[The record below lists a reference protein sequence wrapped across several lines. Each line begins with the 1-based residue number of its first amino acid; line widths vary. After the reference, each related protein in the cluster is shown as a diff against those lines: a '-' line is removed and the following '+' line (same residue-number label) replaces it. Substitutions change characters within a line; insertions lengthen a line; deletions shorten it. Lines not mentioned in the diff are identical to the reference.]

1 MAKEADRYLEVDPWA
16 VVERGFH
23 TDRTRVS
30 ESIFSLGNEYM
41 GVRGYFEEPYSG
53 SSLRGSYLNGVYE
66 ETPINHPQY
75 FKGLAK
81 RLCFMVNNV
90 DWLHTRLGV
99 DGEWL
104 DLAVSDIRDFER
116 RLDLRQG
123 TLTRTFTW
131 RTTTDKELRLTFI
144 RFVSMVN
151 ANLGCLR
158 LTLEPLNFSGAV
170 EVETG
175 LDFSIPYELEQ
186 QNFWHCPCSKALA
199 NGAAILGQTRSSGQ
213 QVFSAFAIQ
222 SAQALTPRLIQKEQF
237 IGQHFTLA
245 LEQGQAC
252 SFDKLAVNHAERQAG
267 VPSGKVWQ
275 QGMELFHALQGLGF
289 DQALEAQTNY
299 WSGVWNRLDITI
311 EGDPENQQGIRFC
324 IFQLHQT
331 YHGVNSG
338 LNVGAKGLTGESYY
352 GWTFWDTETYCLPF
366 YMFNNPAAA
375 RNLLGY
381 RYHTLPQA
389 IERAQQLDCRGAR
402 YPMGTI
408 DGTESV
414 GTWQHGDLE
423 IHVSAA
429 VSYGIWHYV
438 HVTDDRDFLYSQ
450 GVEMLIEISRFFA
463 SRGGWSPYHGDFGFW
478 GVMGAD
484 EFHMMVHNNVY
495 TNLMA
500 KKTFEWTQATIAEM
514 KTTAPEAL
522 SAAIAKTNL
531 QPTELV
537 DWSHMAEKMRINYDS
552 ATRLFEQHDG
562 YFDMPHVDVRQ
573 IPPRQFPI
581 YKHWAYDSI
590 FRVNAI
596 KQPDVLLFLFFFSH
610 EYALDV
616 KQANYE
622 FYEARCSHESSLSPS
637 IHSIMAAELGKH
649 AEAYQY
655 ALHAARLDLDNY
667 NRNTHEGLHTTSM
680 AAAWLNMVYGF
691 GGLRSDG
698 DVLSLNPS
706 LPKNWQAFTFRL
718 LYRGSLLQVKVSRDS
733 ISMQTVEGAAVA
745 LDVFGQRCEVGAE
758 PVSVPLP
765 DERRAN
771 HDQA

>member
-1 MAKEADRYLEVDPWA
+1 MTKIADRYLEVDPWT
-16 VVERGFH
+16 VIEHGFH

-66 ETPINHPQY
+66 ETPIIHPQY
-75 FKGLAK
+75 FKGLSK
-81 RLCFMVNNV
+81 RLCFMINNV
-90 DWLHTRLGV
+90 DWLHTRLSV
-99 DGEWL
+99 DGEML
-104 DLAVSDIRDFER
+104 DLAVSQIKDFER

-131 RTTTDKELRLTFI
+131 RTATDKELRLTFV

-158 LTLEPLNFSGAV
+158 VTIQPLNFSGSVDV
-170 EVETG
+170 ESG
-175 LDFSIPYELEQ
+175 LDFSIPYELEGQ
-186 QNFWHCPCSKALA
+186 SFWHSTRAESLT
-199 NGAAILGQTRSSGQ
+199 NGASILAQTRSSGQ
-213 QVFSAFAIQ
+213 QVFSAFEIQ
-222 SAQALTPRLIQKEQF
+222 CSQTLDSKPIEKEKF
-237 IGQHFTLA
+237 IGQQFTLSVK
-245 LEQGQAC
+245 QGQALV
-252 SFDKLAVNHAERQAG
+252 FDKLAVNHAERQAG
-267 VPSGKVWQ
+267 VSPDEVWN
-275 QGMELFHALQGLGF
+275 QGMTVFRGGIGLGF
-289 DQALEAQTNY
+289 DNALEAQAGY
-299 WSGVWNRLDITI
+299 WSDVWNRLDITI

-331 YHGVNSG
+331 YHGVNPG
-338 LNVGAKGLTGESYY
+338 LNVGAKGLTGEFYY

-429 VSYGIWHYV
+429 ISYGIWHYV
-438 HVTDDRDFLYSQ
+438 NVTNDKEFLYGQ
-450 GVEMLIEISRFFA
+450 GLEMLVEVSRFFA
-463 SRGGWSPYHGDFGFW
+463 SRGAWSPQNGDFGFW

-514 KTTAPEAL
+514 KTSAPEAL
-522 SAAIAKTNL
+522 SAAIAKTKL
-531 QPTELV
+531 QPGELT
-537 DWSHMAEKMRINYDS
+537 DWSHMAEKIRINYDP

-573 IPPRQFPI
+573 IPPTQFPI

-590 FRVNAI
+590 FRVNTI

-610 EYALDV
+610 EYPLDV

-655 ALHAARLDLDNY
+655 ELHAARLDLDNY

-698 DVLSLNPS
+698 EVLSLNPS
-706 LPKNWQAFTFRL
+706 LPKDWQAFTFRV
-718 LYRGSLLQVKVSRDS
+718 LYRGSLLQVKVSHDS
-733 ISMQTVEGAAVA
+733 VSIQTVEGSAVS
-745 LDVFGQRCEVGAE
+745 LDVFDQRYEVGAE
-758 PVSVPLP
+758 LVSVPLP
-765 DERRAN
+765 DERRGGS
-771 HDQA
+771 